1 MVKSKFYNL
10 DTDTTLGGANA
21 SDLYVASEKAV
32 KTYVD
37 NSIPTV
43 NNATLTIQRNGTT
56 VKTFTANASTNVTA
70 DITVPTTA
78 ADVGALPDT
87 TFIPTIT
94 DTYSATSTDGMSG
107 KAVASAIST
116 KQDTI
121 SDLATIRSGASLGA
135 TAVQPSDLS
144 TYVTTDTAQDVTG
157 QKTIVGQTIL
167 KASASASSGANTV
180 SGFQFQNSVGTFVG
194 RLTSTESNGLCLHSP
209 SYIQLRP
216 FTKASGA
223 IDYSGV
229 ALNKYDL
236 SPATSTNVAHPYDLG
251 SSFIHWTNLY
261 LDSTIYAGSN
271 NYAIALPNKAG
282 TMALTSDIQTVNN
295 PTITFTQGGVTKGSF
310 TLNQSSGDTIA
321 LDAGGSSSYTAGTAI
336 DITSD
341 VISVKYDNSTITVNA
356 SGQLQA
362 AMEVFTAAEVQTI
375 WESL

>member
-43 NNATLTIQRNGTT
+43 NNATLTIQKNGTT
-56 VKTFTANASTNVTA
+56 IKTFTANASTNVTA

-78 ADVGALPDT
+78 ADVSALPDT

-236 SPATSTNVAHPYDLG
+236 SPATATNVAHPYDFGNNLVR
-251 SSFIHWTNLY
+251 WTNLY

-282 TMALTSDIQTVNN
+282 TMALTNDIPTVNN
-295 PTITFTQGGVTKGSF
+295 PTITITQGGVTKGSF
-310 TLNQSSGDTIA
+310 TLNQSSDQTIA
-321 LDAGGSSSYTAGTAI
+321 LDSGGGGS
-336 DITSD
+336 D
-341 VISVKYDNSTITVNA
+341 VEA
-356 SGQLQA
+356 
-362 AMEVFTAAEVQTI
+362 FTAAEVQTI
-375 WESL
+375 WESV